1 MASNHIRFSRAV
13 GPQKQKNS
21 AVFPPA
27 GCYIESAHGW
37 SVYLSFLKLCLRA
50 YFLTCTSKQ
59 EGRQQTAKQSF
70 SGRASAGTMKL
81 WHAWILAIALL
92 VASGI
97 IYRLLASH
105 MNLVVRAPIT
115 LPVPLN
121 SFPNRIGYWSGT
133 DLAIRTTTREYM
145 ERNFADDFMSRRYIS
160 SEKNIWADVYIVYC
174 SSRPGGILGHRP
186 GVCYPAHGWIHDSVD
201 RSQFRS
207 RAGRQVDCLVNR
219 FHKPAP
225 AYEQTVVLNFYIL
238 NGQLTADEDDFS
250 GPLGRRPNIARDPA
264 RYVAQVQISSVLE
277 NSVRT
282 AAADMTDTILD
293 FFPDKDGQVRATGL
307 YPTAGSALR

>member
-1 MASNHIRFSRAV
+1 VRVSW
-13 GPQKQKNS
+13 P
-21 AVFPPA
+21 
-27 GCYIESAHGW
+27 CES
-37 SVYLSFLKLCLRA
+37 LLKGIV
-50 YFLTCTSKQ
+50 LTCITKQ
-59 EGRQQTAKQSF
+59 EWRQQAAKRGF
-70 SGRASAGTMKL
+70 SGRASAGTVKL
-81 WHAWILAIALL
+81 CHAWILAIVLL
-92 VASGI
+92 VASGV

-105 MNLVVRAPIT
+105 LNLVVKAPIA

-121 SFPNRIGYWSGT
+121 SFPNRIDYWSGT
-133 DLAIRTTTREYM
+133 DLSIRTTTREYM
-145 ERNFADDFMSRRYIS
+145 ERNFADDFLSRRYIS
-160 SEKNIWADVYIVYC
+160 SERNIWADVYIVYC

-186 GVCYPAHGWIHDSVD
+186 GVCYPAHGWVHDSTE

-225 AYEQTVVLNFYIL
+225 AYEQVVVLNFYVL
-238 NGQLTADEDDFS
+238 NGQITADENDFS

-282 AAADMTDTILD
+282 AAADMTDMILD
-293 FFPDKDGQVRATGL
+293 FFPDKDGLVRATGL
-307 YPTAGSALR
+307 YPTGGSALR